1 MYDRFLIYKKLNEKY
16 LFDMAEIGKMFK
28 SSRQYISFML
38 NDSRCKELNLDEV
51 SAPEQL
57 PNSLRSIAV
66 NLITSD
72 EVFISKSEGDINYD
86 YYLCESYDPNEVSLL
101 CIELDDSK
109 VSNAYFFLL
118 PDELK
123 QQYRDLYEGY
133 RKDDYRNRKVVMMFI
148 DKCRE
153 QVVIPRLSNV
163 KVLLPQLSLAIKYA
177 RSNLQDKSL
186 QGNGALKVYLDYL
199 IGYDFNKAQVLNSE
213 DFIQRTLSVEMVE
226 RKSVDGNISNQRCY
240 PALSRYIQNHNLNV
254 TPIEL
259 LKQNGYT
266 VRKGD
271 THRILG
277 EKWLWVRR
285 AFLLNHFGISED
297 TIYLPI
303 SSFYHNLANSLRTKN
318 VTIDDMCTLMNLKR
332 VTKRMLPTNFI
343 EPKSYPSRF
352 DLEELQ
358 GYEIDYIIQKLLKA
372 SNVIKVSCYNS
383 DFTRLKYLLKKRNLT
398 LDEILENY
406 NSIKVKD
413 TSGNRRGKA
422 LDIIYKSMLEG

>member
-240 PALSRYIQNHNLNV
+240 PALSRDRQNHNLNG
-254 TPIEL
+254 TPMEL
-259 LKQNGYT
+259 
-266 VRKGD
+266 
-271 THRILG
+271 
-277 EKWLWVRR
+277 
-285 AFLLNHFGISED
+285 
-297 TIYLPI
+297 
-303 SSFYHNLANSLRTKN
+303 
-318 VTIDDMCTLMNLKR
+318 
-332 VTKRMLPTNFI
+332 
-343 EPKSYPSRF
+343 
-352 DLEELQ
+352 
-358 GYEIDYIIQKLLKA
+358 
-372 SNVIKVSCYNS
+372 
-383 DFTRLKYLLKKRNLT
+383 
-398 LDEILENY
+398 
-406 NSIKVKD
+406 
-413 TSGNRRGKA
+413 
-422 LDIIYKSMLEG
+422 